1 MPNLPEN
8 PVTAISLYKDGHVW
22 DTAQVRPGHYTLE
35 AARRQIAEWKEKI
48 LREEPEAHLVSHYHR
63 RLPNQIGTE
72 RERELMQVLIDIQM
86 MADEC
91 VLFDE
96 QNLDAITEDDKNSKS
111 YTITPHYHWSQR
123 LKVAESM
130 ASFTRGK
137 LAEVGIYAGLP
148 VANGDGI

>member
-1 MPNLPEN
+1 MTDLPEN
-8 PVTAISLYKDGHVW
+8 PVTAISLYKDGRIW

-35 AARRQIAEWKEKI
+35 SARRQIAEWKEKI

-72 RERELMQVLIDIQM
+72 RERELMQALIDIQM

-123 LKVAESM
+123 LKLSTQTAD
-130 ASFTRGK
+130 FTRGV
-137 LAEVGIYAGLP
+137 LADTGIHVGRP
-148 VANGDGI
+148 TPNGDAL